1 MGPATQIIDLEG
13 QLAIPGLIESHGHFM
28 GFGQS
33 KLTLDLMDQVIDLVK
48 PGRRDLLLMS
58 KRSRRGL
65 TSLVRSS
72 GAFLETHQTEFGT
85 FQEFY
90 AGIPIGVSDYIS
102 DAETQGSST
111 NASRIYALQFGEGA
125 VSGLQGPGG
134 LQVERVGNLET
145 KDAVRWRIKW
155 YVGLAVFSDLSLAQ
169 LTGVIP

>member
-1 MGPATQIIDLEG
+1 MGTNGA
-13 QLAIPGLIESHGHFM
+13 A
-28 GFGQS
+28 
-33 KLTLDLMDQVIDLVK
+33 LTLTRLDELIDLVK
-48 PGRRDLLLMS
+48 PGRPDLLLMS

-102 DAETQGSST
+102 DADTQGSSN
-111 NASRIYALQFGEGA
+111 NASRIYALTFGEGA
-125 VSGLQGPGG
+125 VAGLQVPGG
-134 LQVERVGNLET
+134 LLVERVGNLET

-155 YVGLAVFSDLSLAQ
+155 YVSLAVFSDLSAGQ
-169 LTGVIP
+169 LIGVLPV